1 MRFTTEVTPDELEY
15 TLRMLMDILAKN
27 HIHLDFL

>member
-15 TLRMLMDILAKN
+15 VMRMLMGILSKN
-27 HIHLDFL
+27 HIHLD